1 MMNVELNS
9 TCHSDRSGGIF
20 LKELKNAIASTL
32 DVILNS
38 FFVILSLFLG
48 VILSLSKEIPPVIA
62 NAVKRNEATS
72 LKRLLRNTRNDVIL
86 LGALLLFTLPTFASI
101 QDDYQ
106 KANALYNEGNYE
118 EAITTYESILN
129 NNNIAPDIYYN
140 LGNAYYKNN
149 QIPPAI
155 LNYERALKLKPDH
168 EDALFNLKMANKKTV
183 DKVERLPE
191 LFITNSWRNLV
202 TSRTVSDW
210 AYYTVALVFLALL
223 FFIIYLLTNPVLF
236 KKISFYSGS
245 FFLVLSLFCWLMA
258 SQHQRINASSSEAII
273 FEPTVT
279 IQSEPNTKAEKLF
292 TLHEGT
298 KVTLLEKV
306 NDWSKIKL
314 PNGNVG
320 WVVSSAIEAI

>member
-1 MMNVELNS
+1 MRNVKLNS

-20 LKELKNAIASTL
+20 MKGWKKDLPT
-32 DVILNS
+32 
-38 FFVILSLFLG
+38 
-48 VILSLSKEIPPVIA
+48 VIA
-62 NAVKRNEATS
+62 NAVKRNEAIS
-72 LKRLLRNTRNDVIL
+72 LKRLLRYTRNDVIL
-86 LGALLLFTLPTFASI
+86 LATLLLFTLPTMAST

-106 KANALYNEGNYE
+106 KANSFYSEGNYE
-118 EAITTYESILN
+118 EAITLYEAILSN
-129 NNNIAPDIYYN
+129 NYIAPDIYYN
-140 LGNAYYKNN
+140 LGNAYYKTD
-149 QIPPAI
+149 QIPLAI

-168 EDALFNLKMANKKTV
+168 EDALFNLNMANKKTV
-183 DKVERLPE
+183 DKIDRLPE
-191 LFITNSWRNLV
+191 LFIANSWRNLV
-202 TSRTVSDW
+202 TSRTVNGW
-210 AYYTVALVFLALL
+210 AYYTVGLVFLALL

-258 SQHQRINASSSEAII
+258 SQHQRINASASEAII

-279 IQSEPNTKAEKLF
+279 IQSEPNAKAEKLF

-298 KVTLLEKV
+298 KVKLLEQV

-320 WVVSSAIEAI
+320 WVASSAIEAI